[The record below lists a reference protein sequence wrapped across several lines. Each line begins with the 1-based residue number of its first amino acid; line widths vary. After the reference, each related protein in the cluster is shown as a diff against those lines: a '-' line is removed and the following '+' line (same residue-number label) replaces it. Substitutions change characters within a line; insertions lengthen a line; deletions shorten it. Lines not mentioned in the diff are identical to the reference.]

1 MTTNSNDQRLPRQ
14 LVICCDGTNNNL
26 TGGKRDTNVV
36 KFVQLLAQSTP
47 DASRIVFYDPGV
59 GNAGELPG
67 VTFVDSIK
75 QFSERLASLA
85 FGRGIF
91 ENMAQ
96 CYLFLMQ
103 NFQIGDEIFIFGFS
117 RGAFTARS
125 FAGLINQF
133 GILAPQMQSMLPTLL
148 HLYFSDRNK
157 HGDQMQ
163 DIAQQTT
170 QLFAAEQA
178 SYVEIQF
185 VGVWDT
191 VASVGLWPFNLK
203 ITAKPT
209 IHNKRFVNVRHAMAL
224 DEHRAQ
230 FLPRLYTDN
239 NASVNAGGVSPY
251 KTAHGTPATIQQLW
265 FRGAHGDV
273 GGGFN
278 QGETAISDQALC
290 WMVSEAVQCGLRM
303 ANANGSLATEAA
315 VHDAL
320 QNLYASKAGKPVPT
334 PRTVIHSQ
342 LREKSM
348 WALTGMQ
355 VRSTTAVALDNGQT
369 FAMHPVE
376 HPSVAVPQA
385 FPANTAWAKPHDRL
399 AFWLAFLLSVVFL
412 FLLGHF
418 LTNPS
423 NTDFSSVFSLPAF
436 AAYLLQDANFASWQL
451 LWWRDSSLQTGI
463 FHYAAPLTALLFD
476 CAFIVTYAYVL
487 SWLVVRAFAQIA
499 RLRRAG
505 DTAQSLRSRVL
516 NKLGWALPLAVFSDI
531 AENLFTWWVIE
542 SISANWSWQSYVFA
556 VFMTLFALA
565 KFVGLLGVLLLL
577 LWSLKQRWTLK

>member
-1 MTTNSNDQRLPRQ
+1 MSTDSTLQRSPRQ

-26 TGGKRDTNVV
+26 TGGQKDTNVV
-36 KFVQLLAQSTP
+36 KLVQLLTQVTP

-67 VTFVDSIK
+67 VTFIDSIK

-103 NFQIGDEIFIFGFS
+103 NYQAGDQIFIFGFS
-117 RGAFTARS
+117 RGAFSARS

-133 GILAPQMQSMLPTLL
+133 GILAPQMESMLPTLL
-148 HLYFSDRNK
+148 HLYFADRNK

-163 DIAQQTT
+163 SITQQTT
-170 QLFAAEQA
+170 QLFAAPQA
-178 SYVEIQF
+178 RYVEIQF

-191 VASVGLWPFNLK
+191 VASVGLWPFKLK
-203 ITAKPT
+203 ITAKPS
-209 IHNKRFVNVRHAMAL
+209 IQNKRFVNVRHAIAL

-239 NASVNAGGVSPY
+239 NSSDSIHY
-251 KTAHGTPATIQQLW
+251 KTAKGTPATLQQLW

-278 QGETAISDQALC
+278 VGETAISDQALC
-290 WMVSEAVQCGLRM
+290 WMVSEAVQCGLQLTD
-303 ANANGSLATEAA
+303 ATGPLDTEAA
-315 VHDAL
+315 VSRAL
-320 QNLYASKAGKPVPT
+320 TRTQQAAHAGKPVPA
-334 PRTVIHSQ
+334 PRSVIHSQ

-355 VRSTTAVALDNGQT
+355 VRSTTAVVLDDGQT
-369 FAMHPVE
+369 FAMQPVE

-385 FPANTAWAKPHDRL
+385 FPAHTAWAKPHDRA
-399 AFWLAFLLSVVFL
+399 AFWLSVLLSAVFL

-423 NTDFSSVFSLPAF
+423 NADYASVFSLPAF
-436 AAYLLQDANFASWQL
+436 VTYLWQDASFACWQL
-451 LWWRDSSLQTGI
+451 LWWWRDSALETGI
-463 FHYAAPLTALLFD
+463 FHYAAPRTALLFD
-476 CAFIVTYAYVL
+476 CAFIVTYGYVL
-487 SWLVVRAFAQIA
+487 SWLAVRAFAQLA

-505 DTAQSLRSRVL
+505 DTAQSLHSRVL
-516 NKLGWALPLAVFSDI
+516 NALGWALPLAVFSD
-531 AENLFTWWVIE
+531 AGENLATWLVIE
-542 SISANWSWQSYVFA
+542 CINANWSWTSHVLA
-556 VFMTLFALA
+556 VFMSVLAAA

-577 LWSLKQRWTLK
+577 LWSLKQRWTVK